1 MAWNEPGG
9 SGKDPWGNRGNDGG
23 PPDLDEAFRKF
34 KERLGSLFSGRGS
47 SGSGGGSDTGPGGI
61 NEKFAW
67 GLLGLLVLV
76 WLASGFYIVQPP
88 ERAVITRFGGFDRIA
103 GPGPHWHL
111 PWPIESSQVVNVA
124 SNRSIK
130 LQSQM
135 MLTRDENIVRIDL
148 SLQYN
153 VRDPKEFLFQVR
165 SPEETLHQTV
175 ESVLREVV
183 GKNDMDYIIT
193 EGRGEVATRTQ
204 EMTQNIVDGYGT
216 GLNIQAVNLQQAQ
229 PPEAVQAAFEDAIK
243 AREDQVRFINE
254 ARAIENRIIPEARG
268 NANERIEEARAY
280 RTRVVES
287 ASGDAARFNALLT
300 EYQEAPE
307 VTRKR
312 LYLDTMEQVLGNT
325 GKVLVQR
332 GEGSENLIYL
342 PLERMLGGAGTS
354 GEGGSKGSSLPG
366 SVTGAAASD
375 NSSARGNRPDRSR
388 ESNR

>member
-9 SGKDPWGNRGNDGG
+9 SKDPWGNRGNDGG

-34 KERLGSLFSGRGS
+34 RQRLGSLFSGRGS
-47 SGSGGGSDTGPGGI
+47 SGSGGGDTGPGGI

-67 GLLGLLVLV
+67 GLLALVVLV

-88 ERAVITRFGGFDRIA
+88 ERAVVTRFGGFDRIA

-111 PWPIESSQVVNVA
+111 PWPVESSQIVNVA

-135 MLTRDENIVRIDL
+135 MLTRDENLVRIDL

-153 VRDPKEFLFQVR
+153 VRDAKDFLFLVR
-165 SPEETLHQTV
+165 SPEETLQQTM

-193 EGRGEVATRTQ
+193 EGRGEIAQRTH
-204 EMTQNIVDGYGT
+204 EMTQKIIDGYGA

-254 ARAIENRIIPEARG
+254 ADAIQNRIIPEARG
-268 NANERIEEARAY
+268 DARERIEEAKAY

-287 ASGDAARFNALLT
+287 ANGNVSRFNALLT
-300 EYQEAPE
+300 EYRQAPE

-325 GKVLVQR
+325 GKVLVQA

-342 PLERMLGGAGTS
+342 PLERMLHGGGTS
-354 GEGGSKGSSLPG
+354 EEGASKGSSLPG

-375 NSSARGNRPDRSR
+375 SSSARGNRPDRSR